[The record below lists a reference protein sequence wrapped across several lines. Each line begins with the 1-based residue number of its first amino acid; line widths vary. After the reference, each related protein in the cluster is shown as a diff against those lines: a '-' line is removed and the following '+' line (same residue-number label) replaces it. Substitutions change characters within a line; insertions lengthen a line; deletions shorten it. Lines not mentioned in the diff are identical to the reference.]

1 VKSVIKVLL
10 ENNSFTILETDPTNS
25 FQRNVR
31 KKINYSKTLIRKG
44 GKWKH
49 YNQNATAQTIKGL
62 LKLHKPINPI
72 RPLVNWRNAPTY
84 TLAKFLLY
92 IPKSYAPHSYAFNV
106 KNTKKNNYWKYKS
119 HFNGELKF
127 INVYTHLPHKN

>member
-1 VKSVIKVLL
+1 MKAIIKVFL
-10 ENNSFTILETDPTNS
+10 ENNSFTILETDSTNS
-25 FQRNVR
+25 FQGNVR

-62 LKLHKPINPI
+62 LKLHKPINSI
-72 RPLVNWRNAPTY
+72 RPLVNWQNAPTY

-106 KNTKKNNYWKYKS
+106 KNTKKQLL
-119 HFNGELKF
+119 EIQVPL
-127 INVYTHLPHKN
+127 

>member
-1 VKSVIKVLL
+1 VKAVIKVFL
-10 ENNSFTILETDPTNS
+10 ENNVFTILETDPTNC

-31 KKINYSKTLIRKG
+31 KKINYSKTFIRKG

-62 LKLHKPINPI
+62 LKLHKPMNPI
-72 RPLVNWRNAPTY
+72 RLLVNWRNAPTY

-92 IPKSYAPHSYAFNV
+92 IPKSYAPHSYA
-106 KNTKKNNYWKYKS
+106 KNTKKQLL
-119 HFNGELKF
+119 EIQVPL
-127 INVYTHLPHKN
+127 